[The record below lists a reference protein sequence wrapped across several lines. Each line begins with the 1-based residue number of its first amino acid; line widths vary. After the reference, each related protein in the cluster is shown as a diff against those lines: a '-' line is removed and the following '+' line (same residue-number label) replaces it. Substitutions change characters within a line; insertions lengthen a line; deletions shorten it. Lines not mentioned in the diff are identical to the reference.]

1 MRLYLRELR
10 INKNITQQMVADVV
24 GITRQY
30 YNMIETG
37 ERQKKLS
44 IDMARKLADVFGV
57 TFEYICAQ
65 ENQVSDKEA

>member
-1 MRLYLRELR
+1 MRNWLKELRENTSLSQQ
-10 INKNITQQMVADVV
+10 NVAELLNITQQ
-24 GITRQY
+24 Y
-30 YNMIETG
+30 YCMIETG

>member
-1 MRLYLRELR
+1 MREYLRELR
-10 INKNITQQMVADVV
+10 IDKNITQQTVADSV

-44 IDMARKLADVFGV
+44 IDMAQRLAKVFGV
-57 TFEYICAQ
+57 TFEYICEK
-65 ENQVSDKEA
+65 ENEI

>member
-1 MRLYLRELR
+1 
-10 INKNITQQMVADVV
+10 MVADVV

>member
-1 MRLYLRELR
+1 MRELR

-44 IDMARKLADVFGV
+44 IDMARNLADVFGV

>member
-44 IDMARKLADVFGV
+44 IGMARKLADVFGV

-65 ENQVSDKEA
+65 QNQVSDKEA

>member
-1 MRLYLRELR
+1 MRELR

>member
-1 MRLYLRELR
+1 MRELR

-44 IDMARKLADVFGV
+44 IDIARKLADVFV
-57 TFEYICAQ
+57 DTFE
-65 ENQVSDKEA
+65 

>member
-1 MRLYLRELR
+1 MRELR
-10 INKNITQQMVADVV
+10 INKNITQQMVAEVV